1 MSVGE
6 SVTPRTR
13 RLGVALAAVMGAVMG
28 VGTLWAAPVAAEA
41 QAQFDAGIAAVR
53 AASSCPALAHDPLAQ
68 RAAELSNR
76 STEDYLNH
84 TAEHV
89 PVADPLFALHDLGS
103 DAQRAVQLQGQ
114 GHSLAAALK
123 GALLQGN
130 STIPDCSYTR
140 FGSSVIEHAASG
152 HTLVVAVLVG

>member
-6 SVTPRTR
+6 TPRVR
-13 RLGVALAAVMGAVMG
+13 RLGAALVAVVGA
-28 VGTLWAAPVAAEA
+28 GTLWAAPATAEA
-41 QAQFDAGIAAVR
+41 QAKFDAGIAAVR
-53 AASSCPALAHDPLAQ
+53 AASTCPALAHDPLVQ

-89 PVADPLFALHDLGS
+89 PVADPLFVLHDLGS

-114 GHSLAAALK
+114 GPTLADALK

-140 FGSSVIEHAASG
+140 FGTSVIEHAASG
-152 HTLVVAVLVG
+152 HTLVVAVLAG

>member
-1 MSVGE
+1 MSVNEAG
-6 SVTPRTR
+6 TPRR
-13 RLGVALAAVMGAVMG
+13 VGVVLAGLLGAGSF
-28 VGTLWAAPVAAEA
+28 WATPAAAEA
-41 QAQFDAGIAAVR
+41 RAQFDAGIAAVR
-53 AASSCPALAHDPLAQ
+53 AASTCPALAHDPLAQ

-89 PVADPLFALHDLGS
+89 PVADPLFVLHDLGS

-114 GHSLAAALK
+114 GPTLAEALK

-130 STIPDCSYTR
+130 STIPDCAYTG
-140 FGSSVIEHAASG
+140 FGTSVIEHAASG
-152 HTLVVAVLVG
+152 HTLVVAVLTG